1 MKKNRGITLIEIM
14 VVSLIGVFM
23 LLTLTAV
30 FASSKGAWAI
40 SQVKSDLYADARK
53 AMDRMRKEL
62 MEGSSGGTETF
73 AFIDLATGE
82 YTQGVWMA
90 SARGNLTQ
98 PGEDGSLNNN
108 YMHLDANNVISWRSV
123 IVYCPYQTTDGLKQL
138 RRYADFGP
146 AITYYAQP
154 NVFPLT
160 FISATLTYLNF
171 QQVDGTT
178 LNIPRAQ
185 GEVLAN
191 YMGNEDANNNNSL
204 DAIENDGDL
213 NLPADN
219 EDGVLNL
226 GFNAIKSVGSM
237 NIALFFTKKVSSMQQ
252 AGRILKMTLRNSV
265 KFRQP

>member
-1 MKKNRGITLIEIM
+1 MRKNKGITLVEIM
-14 VVSLIGVFM
+14 IVSLIGVFM

-62 MEGSSGGTETF
+62 MEGSSGWTESFT
-73 AFIDLATGE
+73 FIDPSTGE
-82 YTQGVWMA
+82 YMQGVWMA
-90 SARGNLTQ
+90 SSRGNIAQ
-98 PGEDGSLNNN
+98 AGEDGSPNNN

-123 IVYCPYQTTDGLKQL
+123 VIYCPYQTAEGLRQL
-138 RRYADFGP
+138 RRYVDFGP
-146 AITYYAQP
+146 AIAHYAQP

-160 FISATLTYLNF
+160 FISATATYLTF

-185 GEVLAN
+185 GEVLSN
-191 YMGNEDANNNNSL
+191 YLGNEDANNNNAL
-204 DAIENDGDL
+204 DVSEDDGDL
-213 NLPADN
+213 NLPVDN

-226 GFNAIKSVGSM
+226 GFNAVKSVGS
-237 NIALFFTKKVSSMQQ
+237 IKISLFFTKEVTALRQ